1 MKLNVFKSEEEVLGR
16 LAEYFVLV
24 AQQAISAKGMF
35 SVALSGGSSPKKLYE
50 LLAFKYKNEIEWK
63 KVASAIW

>member
-1 MKLNVFKSEEEVLGR
+1 MKLNVFKSEEEVLER

-35 SVALSGGSSPKKLYE
+35 SVALSGGSSP
-50 LLAFKYKNEIEWK
+50 
-63 KVASAIW
+63 